1 MGELSRVI
9 RYSLL
14 FYFRRLKLI
23 FLFSIPFLLAFV
35 LLLIVQAPTY
45 QALGGLFNRTGSIPE
60 LSILDIILIGI
71 AYIVSVFIIADT
83 ITNVN
88 LIIKA
93 KRTRNFTSSE
103 VVSAIRKYAS
113 RIFYIYTIM
122 LLMIFVVQLLLYENP
137 FKEWIYPLFTFILSF
152 LLFFVAPAVV
162 IDNEHTFSA
171 VAKSIDMALK
181 RPGFIVA
188 WTLIGF
194 VLLSLLK
201 VFADLILPASISP
214 YAVLFVNS
222 LFVLPFLIVLQTQMY
237 MEKYPLAR

>member
-93 KRTRNFTSSE
+93 KRTRNFTSSD
-103 VVSAIRKYAS
+103 VLSAMGKYAS

-122 LLMIFVVQLLLYENP
+122 LLLIFVVQLLLYENP

-162 IDNEHTFSA
+162 IDNERTFSA
-171 VAKSIDMALK
+171 VTKSIDMALK

-194 VLLSLLK
+194 VLLSFLK
-201 VFADLILPASISP
+201 VFSDLILPASISP